1 MKTAWLVGQKVGHF
15 VAVLFL
21 SSLVLAGLL
30 WFSPGSPGKAREPVE
45 WDSAKVGQQVC
56 VDTNTCGELLSMPAK
71 AKDDPTVD
79 DGFAFI
85 KKFVEVRL
93 PSGTETVVLIA

>member
-30 WFSPGSPGKAREPVE
+30 WFSPGSPGKARDPVDWE
-45 WDSAKVGQQVC
+45 TTAVGAAVC
-56 VDTNTCGELLSMPAK
+56 VDAKGCG
-71 AKDDPTVD
+71 
-79 DGFAFI
+79 
-85 KKFVEVRL
+85 
-93 PSGTETVVLIA
+93 VVLSLIHI